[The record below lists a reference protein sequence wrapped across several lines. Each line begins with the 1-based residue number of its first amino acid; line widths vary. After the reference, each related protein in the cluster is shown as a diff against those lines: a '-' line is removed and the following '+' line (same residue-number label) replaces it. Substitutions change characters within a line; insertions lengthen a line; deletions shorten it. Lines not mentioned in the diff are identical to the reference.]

1 MAFIGAEASRPHH
14 TEGHVMKRAFVFAGV
29 FFAILAAP
37 LTAQA
42 QGVPGGAA
50 HGFHEGNRIAGPVG
64 AVVGT
69 AVGGVIGGVEG
80 VLGINQRPVAYS
92 SDFADAPPRSHRVR
106 KAWRAKKKVARRVHR
121 GAAPGYVN

>member
-1 MAFIGAEASRPHH
+1 
-14 TEGHVMKRAFVFAGV
+14 MKRAFVFAGV
-29 FFAILAAP
+29 FFAIVAAP

-80 VLGINQRPVAYS
+80 VLGINQRPVAYTE
-92 SDFADAPPRSHRVR
+92 FEGAPPRSYRQR
-106 KAWRAKKKVARRVHR
+106 KAWRGKAKHSRRAHR
-121 GAAPGYVN
+121 SAPRPGYVN

>member
-1 MAFIGAEASRPHH
+1 
-14 TEGHVMKRAFVFAGV
+14 MKRVFAGV
-29 FFAILAAP
+29 LFAIISAP
-37 LTAQA
+37 LAHA

-80 VLGINQRPVAYS
+80 VLGINRPVAYT
-92 SDFADAPPRSHRVR
+92 DDAAPPPPRSYRQR
-106 KAWRAKKKVARRVHR
+106 KAWRGKAKQVRRAHR
-121 GAAPGYVN
+121 AQRPQPGYVTR

>member
-1 MAFIGAEASRPHH
+1 MAFICREASRPHL
-14 TEGHVMKRAFVFAGV
+14 TEGHVMKRAVVFAGV
-29 FFAILAAP
+29 FFALVAAP

-80 VLGINQRPVAYS
+80 VLGINQRPASYS
-92 SDFADAPPRSHRVR
+92 PDFAEAPPRSYRQR
-106 KAWRAKKKVARRVHR
+106 KAWRGKKKHARRVHR

>member
-1 MAFIGAEASRPHH
+1 MKKSLIIASMAIV
-14 TEGHVMKRAFVFAGV
+14 T
-29 FFAILAAP
+29 LAMP

-80 VLGINQRPVAYS
+80 VLGVNHRPVAYK
-92 SDFADAPPRSHRVR
+92 DYTHAPPPSYRHRRAYRGKAKYSRR
-106 KAWRAKKKVARRVHR
+106 KHHAPRA
-121 GAAPGYVN
+121 GYVNR

>member
-1 MAFIGAEASRPHH
+1 MAFIDREASRLN
-14 TEGHVMKRAFVFAGV
+14 TRKKSMKLKICVGV
-29 FFAILAAP
+29 VLAILAAP
-37 LTAQA
+37 AMAQA

-80 VLGINQRPVAYS
+80 VLGINQRPVAYT
-92 SDFADAPPRSHRVR
+92 DYADAPPPSYRHRR
-106 KAWRAKKKVARRVHR
+106 AWRGKAKHSRRARHR
-121 GAAPGYVN
+121 APRPGYVSR

>member
-1 MAFIGAEASRPHH
+1 
-14 TEGHVMKRAFVFAGV
+14 MKRATVFASV
-29 FFAILAAP
+29 FFALVAAP
-37 LTAQA
+37 VTAQA

-80 VLGINQRPVAYS
+80 VLGINQRHVS
-92 SDFADAPPRSHRVR
+92 HSDFAEAPPPRSYRQR
-106 KAWRAKKKVARRVHR
+106 KAWRGKAKHSRRAHR
-121 GAAPGYVN
+121 SAPRPGYVN